1 MEKALLRVLSF
12 ANSFLVNSS
21 DLKPLLHSMRK
32 ICFLSTLLF
41 LLLTGTT
48 TSAQDFS
55 NKGKDFWLAYG
66 YHQQMTVD
74 GTGGPQSMVLYF
86 AAEQNTNVTVSI
98 PGLGYSQNYFVAAN
112 TVLTSNPIPKT
123 GFQDARLTTESS
135 SPEKKGIHITS
146 DRPIVAYAHIFFSS
160 VSGATILFPTA
171 TLGKEYYSVNY
182 TNNSNTSS
190 PAPGA
195 NCWFYVVAADTGIT
209 TVEITPSAAT
219 LTHAA
224 GVPFTVTLNQG
235 DVYNIM
241 GQYNGN
247 SGVDLTGSTI
257 RSITTASGLCKRI
270 AVFSGSGRIN
280 ISCNGPSTIASSDNY
295 MSQAFPKTAWGKK
308 YLTVPAAG
316 GNSFNIFRVCVQDP
330 STVVSINGTVTT
342 LPLQGNFYYQI
353 PVTNQPQLIE
363 ADKPILV
370 AQYFTS
376 QNQCGNVT
384 PGQLGDPE
392 VIYLSPVEQNISKV
406 LWNATPNYAIT
417 QHYFNA
423 VIPNTGTA
431 ISSFKLDGV
440 SIPASSFVP
449 HPQAPGFSYLAQPVS
464 AGQHVVQSDSG
475 FNAIA
480 YGYGNAESYGYNAG
494 TNIKD
499 IYQFISVNNQYATV
513 NFPAACKASP
523 FNLSMTFP
531 YKPTQIV
538 WKFNGIFPD
547 VILDNPVYSSTSVV
561 NGKTLYRY
569 DLAGSYTLSIAGTY
583 PIRIVAQN
591 PTAEGCSGEQ
601 EIDYD
606 LQVFERPA
614 ADFSFTTNGCVS
626 APVSF
631 TDNSIS
637 NGRPIVHWYW
647 GFGDNTSTNDVTST
661 THTYAGPG
669 SYIAKYTVITDVGCK
684 ADTML
689 HTVILNDPPVANFTP
704 VGPYC
709 AGRTVTFTDNSTVAT
724 GSIAKWHWYFGEG
737 PNVTVLDNSSQVHTY
752 AATGPYTPTLQ
763 VETAS
768 GCLSLPFSNPI
779 TVSPIPVVNF
789 TLPDVCLP
797 AGTAQ
802 FNSTSTIVDGTES
815 QFLYRWNFGD
825 ATPTAGGQNPIHNYT
840 AAGPFDVKLAVT
852 SNAGCTDSLTR
863 SLTTIYPEPQAA
875 FTAPAEVCI
884 GATVSFTDQS
894 SATGSTINQWQW
906 DFGDATASTAQN
918 PTKIYAAPGTYT
930 VTLSVTSAIGC
941 KSVTTTHIA
950 SHTVVIN
957 KLPTANFNVSVPGC
971 VGQGVTFTD
980 ASVPNSGNIVKWTW
994 DYGDATTAVLTTAT
1008 PFVHTYP
1015 GAISYN
1021 TNLQVE
1027 TDKGCVST
1035 LFPKT
1040 ILINPVPDAGFI
1052 APVVCVND
1060 VLAPFTD
1067 TSHISTGSVTAWSWN
1082 FGDPNANAGN
1092 PNISNT
1098 QNPTHHYTQPG
1109 NYTAQLISTSAAG
1122 CKDTTTNTVSV
1133 NGGILTPNFTIQNTS
1148 ALCSNKDITIKDASV
1163 VDAGKIL
1170 KLEIFWDYPN
1180 PVKTTV
1186 DAPVPGATYTHT
1198 YPEFGSPAT
1207 KPYTIRYVVY
1217 SGIICSSF
1225 STKDITLLATPQ
1237 LAFSSVLPVCSNQ
1250 DAFQLTEVQLQNGLP
1265 GTGSFSGSGVSASG
1279 LFDPSKANTGPNA
1292 ITYTY
1297 TADNGCS
1304 NSVGQS
1310 VVVNPTPVADA
1321 GPDKA
1326 VLQGGYIVL
1335 TPKLITGIPVTYTWT
1350 PPLGLNN
1357 PSIANAQASPSTDFT
1372 YTLIV
1377 VSDQGCKDSDDV
1389 FVKLLKTPVI
1399 PNIFSPNGDGIHD
1412 TWVIESLESY
1422 PGCVVQIYN
1431 RYGQLVQR
1439 FVNYTT
1445 PWDGKIN
1452 GKDAPVG
1459 TYYYII
1465 DPKNGR
1471 KPITGFVDIIR

>member
-1 MEKALLRVLSF
+1 MEKALLQAVSF
-12 ANSFLVNSS
+12 TDRFLVNSS

-32 ICFLSTLLF
+32 ICFSGTLLF
-41 LLLTGTT
+41 LLLSGTT

-66 YHQQMTVD
+66 YHQQMTA
-74 GTGGPQSMVLYF
+74 GGGGGPQSMVLYF

-112 TVLTSNPIPKT
+112 TVLTSDPIPKT
-123 GFQDARLTTESS
+123 GPQDARLLNESIV
-135 SPEKKGIHITS
+135 PEKKGIHITS
-146 DRPIVAYAHIFFSS
+146 DRPIVAYAHIFYSS
-160 VSGATILFPTA
+160 VSGATILFPTV

-182 TNNSNTSS
+182 TNNSNTT
-190 PAPGA
+190 GA

-209 TVEITPSAAT
+209 TVEITPSAT
-219 LTHAA
+219 TQFHGA
-224 GVPFTVTLNQG
+224 GVAFSVNLNQG
-235 DVYNIM
+235 EVFNIM
-241 GQYNGN
+241 GQYG
-247 SGVDLTGSTI
+247 STTGVDLTGSTI

-280 ISCNGPSTIASSDNY
+280 ISCNGPSSTASSDNY

-308 YLTVPAAG
+308 YLTVPAAA
-316 GNSFNIFRVCVQDP
+316 GNSFNIYRVCVQDP
-330 STVVSINGTVTT
+330 TTVVTINGAVTA
-342 LPLQGNFYYQI
+342 LPLQGNFYYEI
-353 PVTNQPQLIE
+353 PATNVPQLIE
-363 ADKPILV
+363 GDKPILV

-376 QNQCGNVT
+376 ENQCGNVT

-431 ISSFKLDGV
+431 ISSFKLDGFSV
-440 SIPASSFVP
+440 PASSFIP
-449 HPQAPGFSYLAQPVS
+449 HPKAPGYSYLSQPVN
-464 AGQHVVQSDSG
+464 AGQHVIQSDSG

-499 IYQFISVNNQYATV
+499 IYQYISVNNQYATV
-513 NFPAACKASP
+513 NFPAACKGSP

-531 YKPTQIV
+531 YKPTQII
-538 WKFNGIFPD
+538 WQFNGIFPD
-547 VILDNPVYSSTSVV
+547 VTLDNPVYNSTSVV

-569 DLAGSYTLSIAGTY
+569 DLAGSFTLPIAGTY

-606 LQVFERPA
+606 LQVFDLPVA
-614 ADFSFTTNGCVS
+614 NFNFTTNGCVS
-626 APVSF
+626 TPVSF
-631 TDNSIS
+631 TDNAVN

-647 GFGDNTSTNDVTST
+647 NFGDGNSINDVTSPS
-661 THTYAGPG
+661 HTYAGPG
-669 SYIAKYTVITDVGCK
+669 SYTAKYTVITDVGCK
-684 ADTML
+684 ADTVP
-689 HTVILNDPPVANFTP
+689 HTVVLNDPPVAGFIP
-704 VGPYC
+704 AGPYC
-709 AGRTVTFTDNSTVAT
+709 AVRTVTFTDNSTVAT
-724 GSIAKWHWYFGEG
+724 GTIAKWHWYFGEG
-737 PNVTVLDNSSQVHTY
+737 PADVTVLSNAPQTHTY
-752 AATGPYTPTLQ
+752 AATGNYTITLQ
-763 VETAS
+763 VETTS
-768 GCLSLPFSNPI
+768 GCLSTVFSRQI
-779 TVSPIPVVNF
+779 VVSPVPVVSF
-789 TLPDVCLP
+789 ILPDVCLP

-802 FNSTSTIVDGTES
+802 FNSTSTISDGTQS
-815 QFLYRWNFGD
+815 QFLYQWNFGD

-852 SNAGCTDSLTR
+852 SNAGCIDSLIR

-875 FTAPAEVCI
+875 FTSPAEVCI
-884 GATVSFTDQS
+884 GAAVSFTDQS
-894 SATGSTINQWQW
+894 SAANSTINQWQW
-906 DFGDATASTAQN
+906 DFGDVTTSTSQS
-918 PTKIYAAPGTYT
+918 PTHTYAAPGTYT

-941 KSVTTTHIA
+941 KSVTATHIA
-950 SHTVVIN
+950 THTVVIN
-957 KLPTANFNVSVPGC
+957 KLPTANFNVSAPDC
-971 VGQGVTFTD
+971 VGQGMTFTD
-980 ASVPNSGNIVKWTW
+980 ASTANSGTIVKWTW
-994 DYGDATTAVLTTAT
+994 DYGDATNGILTTGA
-1008 PFVHTYP
+1008 PFVHTYA
-1015 GAISYN
+1015 GTLSYN
-1021 TNLQVE
+1021 TSLTVE

-1035 LFPKT
+1035 IFPKT

-1052 APVVCVND
+1052 APIVCVND

-1067 TSHISTGSVTAWSWN
+1067 TSHISTGNVTAWNWN

-1092 PNISNT
+1092 PNIST
-1098 QNPTHHYTQPG
+1098 AQNPTHHYTQPG

-1122 CKDTTTNTVSV
+1122 CKDTTTNTVTV
-1133 NGGILTPNFTIQNTS
+1133 NGGILTPNFTLQNTT
-1148 ALCSNKDITIKDASV
+1148 ALCSNKDITIKDAAL

-1170 KLEIFWDYPN
+1170 KVEVFWDFPN
-1180 PVKTTV
+1180 PVKTT
-1186 DAPVPGATYTHT
+1186 DNSPVPGATYTHT

-1207 KPYTIRYVVY
+1207 KSYTIRYVVY
-1217 SGIICSSF
+1217 SGLTCFTSA
-1225 STKDITLLATPQ
+1225 DQPITLLATPQ
-1237 LAFSSVLPVCSNQ
+1237 LAFGSVLPICSNQ
-1250 DAFQLTEVQLQNGLP
+1250 PAFQLTEVQLQNGLP
-1265 GTGSFSGSGVSASG
+1265 GSGSFSGPGVSANG
-1279 LFDPSKANTGPNA
+1279 LFDPSTAAAGANA
-1292 ITYTY
+1292 VTYTY
-1297 TADNGCS
+1297 TANNGCV

-1310 VVVNPTPVADA
+1310 VIVNPTPVADA
-1321 GPDKA
+1321 GPDKV
-1326 VLQGGYIVL
+1326 VLQGGFVVL

-1357 PSIANAQASPSTDFT
+1357 PSTANAQASPATDFT

-1377 VSDQGCKDSDDV
+1377 VSDQGCKDSDDL

-1399 PNIFSPNGDGIHD
+1399 PNIFSPNGDGVHD

-1431 RYGQLVQR
+1431 RYGQMVQR
-1439 FVNYTT
+1439 FINYTT

-1452 GKDAPVG
+1452 GKDAPIG